1 VKRTTYHSPLGDR
14 TYTQILWARKET
26 IWNIWSIINK

>member
-14 TYTQILWARKET
+14 TYTQVLWAQKQYN
-26 IWNIWSIINK
+26 WNKWRTNK